1 MEVCGR
7 YHHWMPILVR
17 VTHRDVFTLWC
28 LTHLRALATRALT
41 GARTASTDTLQVAW
55 AAAAQAAPYRQ

>member
-17 VTHRDVFTLWC
+17 VAHRDVFTLWC
-28 LTHLRALATRALT
+28 LTHLRALAQRPFG
-41 GARTASTDTLQVAW
+41 GARVLGVEQLTLA
-55 AAAAQAAPYRQ
+55 

>member
-17 VTHRDVFTLWC
+17 VAHRDLFMLWC
-28 LTHLRALATRALT
+28 LTHLRALATRALS
-41 GARTASTDTLQVAW
+41 G
-55 AAAAQAAPYRQ
+55 AQALTPDVLQTI